1 MLQRYRHRTTRSFSL
16 AMMAKMPGASLAVLA
31 EKLEWFTKDG
41 KPYKSLVQRLIN
53 ALKEEKM
60 IKKES
65 GRWVLTKKGA
75 AEAEKV
81 ELPLRYNP
89 QQKCAVRFA
98 RATSVWFWDLR
109 RWRTKRYG

>member
-1 MLQRYRHRTTRSFSL
+1 
-16 AMMAKMPGASLAVLA
+16 VLA

-41 KPYKSLVQRLIN
+41 KPYKSLIQRFLN

-75 AEAEKV
+75 AEAEEI
-81 ELPLRYNP
+81 ELP
-89 QQKCAVRFA
+89 F
-98 RATSVWFWDLR
+98 
-109 RWRTKRYG
+109 